1 MKFVK
6 VPKDIQ
12 LNKKL
17 DQFSKMLN
25 NYSNIQYLYY
35 MLKLGLIWILATTI
49 WIKKFVNSELCTI
62 IIIKVDELFENE
74 CCHKIKSVG
83 IEVTNW
89 EIFSYYND

>member
-35 MLKLGLIWILATTI
+35 MLKLGLI
-49 WIKKFVNSELCTI
+49 
-62 IIIKVDELFENE
+62 
-74 CCHKIKSVG
+74 
-83 IEVTNW
+83 
-89 EIFSYYND
+89 